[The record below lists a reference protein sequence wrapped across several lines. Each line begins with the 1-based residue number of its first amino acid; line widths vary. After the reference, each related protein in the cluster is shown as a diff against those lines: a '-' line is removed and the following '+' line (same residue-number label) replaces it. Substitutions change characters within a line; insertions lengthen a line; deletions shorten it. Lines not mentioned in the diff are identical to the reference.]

1 MAGGIFVI
9 FRNPSQSL
17 QKTPSIIFSPT
28 LFKLW
33 ELKWVSECLTDMALQ
48 LMSAFL
54 PCSYNSFP
62 PLRAPFWRHSLSFR
76 ASSHNLSE
84 ASSCEGGLTLP
95 HSPSTDISALKILLD
110 QELASG
116 NERRALDLIA
126 SSGLRGFGTASQVL
140 TSHCL
145 QTLYSSPHSRFLSF
159 WDLYVCIYVC
169 MYVCMY
175 VFALHK
181 IAICLDR
188 N

>member
-1 MAGGIFVI
+1 MGGYFCN
-9 FRNPSQSL
+9 F
-17 QKTPSIIFSPT
+17 QKPKSVSAEDTIHYLLSHSFQT
-28 LFKLW
+28 LRA
-33 ELKWVSECLTDMALQ
+33 EVSECLTDMALQ

-159 WDLYVCIYVC
+159 
-169 MYVCMY
+169 
-175 VFALHK
+175 
-181 IAICLDR
+181 
-188 N
+188 